1 MWECQKMRA
10 GTGKENQR
18 RAWKAPH
25 RGGKDGASREHLLRG
40 RSRGARTEKGLTAQC
55 PPRPWPCTQP
65 YCQPGLGAE
74 PQGGRGRLG
83 KFHGQSS
90 GFSMKQKHYNLVR
103 KAKVLPK
110 ENTGQKALFSSC
122 SREQKQTSSSFD
134 EIRQQVPAHRYL
146 LNTAAFSA
154 TIPCIYCHTVKNKIP
169 ADPNPSN

>member
-1 MWECQKMRA
+1 MWECQKTRA

-18 RAWKAPH
+18 CAWKAPH
-25 RGGKDGASREHLLRG
+25 RDGKDGASREHLLRG
-40 RSRGARTEKGLTAQC
+40 QSRGARTEKGLTAQC

-65 YCQPGLGAE
+65 HCQPGLGAE

-122 SREQKQTSSSFD
+122 SREQKQTVLRRDQTASACSQIPVEYCCFF
-134 EIRQQVPAHRYL
+134 RHNTLHL
-146 LNTAAFSA
+146 LPRS
-154 TIPCIYCHTVKNKIP
+154 
-169 ADPNPSN
+169 